1 MKNIYQT
8 RYIQSFVYRLYLNQ
22 AIKDKKVT
30 TFQKKKLIFIQK
42 NFQMLCNEL
51 LISNFC

>member
-8 RYIQSFVYRLYLNQ
+8 RYIQFFVYRLYLNQ

-30 TFQKKKLIFIQK
+30 TFQIEKTYIYPKKF
-42 NFQMLCNEL
+42 
-51 LISNFC
+51 SNAM